1 MQGDALMQ
9 SYIEQFF
16 LVEQDDP
23 KFLELSALIKAR
35 AKEEA
40 YMLFVPTP
48 NAVFAMNK
56 ELVFEPLGI
65 GMQPFWKA
73 KITDQHWS
81 IRGDKPYPKELQI
94 PILPKRLP

>member
-1 MQGDALMQ
+1 M
-9 SYIEQFF
+9 
-16 LVEQDDP
+16 EQDDP
-23 KFLELSALIKAR
+23 KFMELCNKIKQR

-48 NAVFAMNK
+48 NVVFAMNK

-73 KITDQHWS
+73 KITAQHWS
-81 IRGDKPYPKELQI
+81 VRDDKPYPNELKI

>member
-1 MQGDALMQ
+1 MER
-9 SYIEQFF
+9 YIQQFF
-16 LVEQDDP
+16 GIDQDDTFFEILTH
-23 KFLELSALIKAR
+23 KIQNR
-35 AKEEA
+35 AKERA

-81 IRGDKPYPKELQI
+81 VRGNKPYPTELQVPLI
-94 PILPKRLP
+94 PKRLP